1 MLLPDRNS
9 QAEDVFVLDWSDR
22 DDPDALTE
30 VIEALMADRR
40 PMLAARLVN
49 VLSEQVEIE
58 PGSALERAQQ
68 AARFVLKNKP
78 RPEDQSWSA
87 FEGAWGDLRRG
98 RMNRMR
104 NRQRQVLSGKPGPR
118 QGRLDRTRRR

>member
-22 DDPDALTE
+22 DDPDVLTE

-58 PGSALERAQQ
+58 PGSPLERAQK

-78 RPEDQSWSA
+78 RPEDQSWS
-87 FEGAWGDLRRG
+87 ELEDAWGDLRRG

-104 NRQRQVLSGKPGPR
+104 NRQRQVLSGKPGAR
-118 QGRLDRTRRR
+118 QGRLDRRRRR